1 MLSAWKNEIEA
12 KKYPYI
18 VLIASLKNDSLI
30 FQRENCFSSITLD
43 KFYFLIE

>member
-30 FQRENCFSSITLD
+30 FQRELFFIHYTW
-43 KFYFLIE
+43 